1 MDIFEN
7 MLMKFK
13 NIIVGWYRKV
23 TGKKSDFAENRQRI
37 CSRCS
42 HREKYAGMY

>member
-1 MDIFEN
+1 MYFRKMVKKI
-7 MLMKFK
+7 K
-13 NIIVGWYRKV
+13 NIIVGWYRKL
-23 TGKKSDFAENRQRI
+23 TGRKSGFAENRKKI